1 MMDQRYRNAMPVCQC
16 LQNTNVPIVIGLGVC
31 LIPSGSDTL
40 ERVDH
45 HQTGGRMILEKML
58 HLIDQPIVELFGHH
72 SEVQRRWCILGEI
85 KEPAL
90 NTLEA
95 VLQTEIEDFT
105 RASGEVPEG
114 LPLSYLEAQPQRQPG
129 LADLWCSRQQVQ
141 TRRQQVLHK
150 KGNRFV
156 VNGLQGIGINGT

>member
-1 MMDQRYRNAMPVCQC
+1 MDQQYRNAVPVCQC
-16 LQNTNVPIVIGLGVC
+16 LQNTNVPIIVGVRVC
-31 LIPSGSDTL
+31 LIPSESDTL
-40 ERVDH
+40 ECVDD
-45 HQTGGRMILEKML
+45 HQAGGRMCFEKL
-58 HLIDQPIVELFGHH
+58 FHLIDQPIVKLLGHH
-72 SEVQRRWCILGEI
+72 REVQRRRRILGEI

-95 VLQTEIEDFT
+95 VLQAEIEDFT
-105 RASGEVPEG
+105 RVSREVPERF
-114 LPLSYLEAQPQRQPG
+114 PLSYLEAQPQRQPG

-141 TRRQQVLHK
+141 TRRQQILHK